1 MNSMHGLAATAAPT
15 GDEMADPNEDGAGA
29 QLKKIQR
36 AEDGKRAIAEY
47 EADGIAAREKMA
59 RLKALRLARDA
70 ANGGPPAPVRKSAR
84 TKKPAKPEK
93 RATGSLSDW
102 LKDRENSG
110 RRS

>member
-1 MNSMHGLAATAAPT
+1 
-15 GDEMADPNEDGAGA
+15 MADSNEDEPSA

-36 AEDGKRAIAEY
+36 AEDGKRAMAEY
-47 EADGIAAREKMA
+47 EAEGEAARAKMA
-59 RLKALRLARDA
+59 RLKELRLARDA
-70 ANGGPPAPVRKSAR
+70 ANGGPPAQVKKSTR